1 MSSSVTIGQPAGME
15 RELAQRE
22 SDGVSVTLLW
32 DSESDRLTVR
42 VEDLRTGEAFE
53 LNAQPQSAM
62 DVFRHPYA
70 CAASLGRETAAREP
84 VYA

>member
-1 MSSSVTIGQPAGME
+1 MSGSVAIGQPEAME

-22 SDGVSVTLLW
+22 SDGISVTLLW
-32 DSESDRLTVR
+32 DSESDRLTVSVDDR
-42 VEDLRTGEAFE
+42 RTGESFE
-53 LNAQPQSAM
+53 LHAQPQSAM

-70 CAASLGRETAAREP
+70 YAASRGRETAAREP